1 MVCDRLRHGEGCS
14 KMRELF
20 LSSDAKQNFQAP
32 ITGYDSVDI
41 TIEYKPSQYGWFI
54 SLVWG
59 DFSINNERIS
69 ISPNLLRQFKNVLP
83 FGILISGFQ
92 AEEPVFIT
100 SWLEN
105 NKFVILDQ
113 NDLSMIELRYY
124 A

>member
-1 MVCDRLRHGEGCS
+1 M
-14 KMRELF
+14 KELF
-20 LSSDAKQNFQAP
+20 LSSDAKQNFLAP
-32 ITGYDSVDI
+32 ITGYDPVDI

-59 DFSINNERIS
+59 NFSINNERIS

-92 AEEPVFIT
+92 AEEPIFIT